1 MAYKVPFVDPKA
13 HYGKWKSEIDAAI
26 TDCLANGDLICRGHL
41 RDFEAHLAEFVGVK
55 YAVGVNSGYHALYF
69 SLLAAGVKPGD
80 EVITVAHT
88 FVATISAIVHCGA
101 KPVLIDVGR
110 DYDMNCDLIERAITP
125 RTKALL
131 PVHLNGRVCDMGKIL
146 SIAGEY
152 GLHVVEDAA
161 QALGATFEDKR
172 AGSFGLTGCFSFY
185 PFKIL
190 GGFGDGGAI
199 TTNDPEA
206 ARMAALLRYNGE
218 NRDSG
223 EYYFHGYTALLD
235 NVQAAVLDVKLPHLP
250 DWIHHRRTIA
260 ALYREGLR
268 GIYGLQLPHFSEHN
282 HFDNFQNYVI
292 RTPFR
297 DELRAHLKAQG
308 IETLVHWPKP
318 VWEHKGLAL
327 EAPRLPETES
337 ICREVISLPMSA
349 ETTAEQAKFVV
360 ESVCDFYASKAADS
374 SLVHAQGSPMVDAP
388 HLHR

>member
-1 MAYKVPFVDPKA
+1 MGYKVPFVDPKA
-13 HYGKWKSEIDAAI
+13 HYRGLKREMDEAI
-26 TDCLANGDLICRGHL
+26 TECLAQGDLIYRRQL

-55 YAVGVNSGYHALYF
+55 YAVGVNSGYHALHF
-69 SLLAAGVKPGD
+69 SLLAAGVKSGD

-88 FVATISAIVHCGA
+88 FVATISAIIHCGA

-110 DYDMNCDLIERAITP
+110 DYNMNCDLIERAITP

-131 PVHLNGRVCDMGKIL
+131 PVHLNGRVCDMERIF
-146 SIAGEY
+146 SIADTY
-152 GLHVVEDAA
+152 GLRVIEDAA
-161 QALGATFEDKR
+161 QALGAAFRNLR

-199 TTNDPEA
+199 TTNDPEV
-206 ARMAALLRYNGE
+206 ARLATLLRYNGE
-218 NRDSG
+218 DRESG
-223 EYYFHGYTALLD
+223 EYHYHGYTALLD
-235 NVQAAVLDVKLPHLP
+235 NVQAAVLDVKLRHLP
-250 DWIHHRRTIA
+250 DWIQHRRAIA
-260 ALYREGLR
+260 ALYREGLG
-268 GIYGLQLPHFSEHN
+268 GIDGLDLPHFSEHN

-327 EAPRLPETES
+327 ADPGLPETES

-349 ETTAEQAKFVV
+349 ETSAEQATFVA
-360 ESVCDFYASKAADS
+360 ESVGDFYSSKTADS
-374 SLVHAQGSPMVDAP
+374 SLVQS
-388 HLHR
+388 